1 MTSSVS
7 ASGQTTV
14 TFQTSYDPTAP
25 ATRVFNL
32 EITSEAQAYYIAQ
45 MSMLQHALLDGVATD
60 ANGNVLLDT
69 SGNPVTLTSSEIT
82 SIVNSVIKTLDSWSQ
97 MVYVATSGSQVT
109 DSTKCSFLSTA
120 STMTRY
126 MASDLDT
133 LERTLAAAGVSPL
146 SMSSPPTTAE
156 LDAEIAAIQTIK
168 SDDTSSSPI
177 YGVRTLIASALK
189 DASNALIIGTSNTQS
204 TSIQQLLMVD
214 YIATG
219 NEVLYG
225 QMTNLQNAINLNQ
238 NVLSYLNSLQDLMNQ
253 KTASQFLMQLSSL
266 NSSSPDY
273 TKFESETFGEQVIGT
288 TADFTDADLQKYI
301 ALLATKNSGIDLDT
315 DMLASI
321 QYGFGG
327 PVTDLQ
333 RLSLFEE
340 ITTTNNSTGAVIVP
354 LTSTSIPADAISGYT
369 PTAYDQQLFAKY
381 VTAVNSG
388 ADVSDPAVQLKYGL
402 VDFSTAVDETL
413 ANNSSLTEA
422 VLFNS
427 SNPTGVAAMAN
438 LLGIQT
444 SQVSNELSSYLHE
457 IYGGSQYN
465 LTSIDTNV
473 EVAASVI
480 KMFYSGVHP
489 NPDPQSE
496 FQNLFPA
503 GIPDSLSALATFGH
517 AVYQGCVSGTLNQTM
532 ATSFASDPTTLWNAL
547 SGMGLVNAKV
557 TPTYS
562 ALLGDNSVEVLINL
576 QKAGLMNDD
585 GTIPAT
591 TISTYNLT
599 AQDVADY
606 ALIYQIQQTGLD
618 PTDSTVQTQY
628 GLTVRNDN
636 LSANVAVGTS
646 PAAFVNVISGQY
658 NGSSGVQAII
668 DNLTALIALAKSQ
681 IGGTSASSIVS
692 ELSTVLDDF
701 QGIVDSGASDPIA
714 TWVTNFS
721 NNTEGTYQTNLNNA
735 VVASQALNDT
745 QRENLQQ
752 VMFVY
757 QQFYQSATSMLSS
770 IMTLMQTIASNIS
783 AA

>member
-1 MTSSVS
+1 MTSSVQ
-7 ASGQTTV
+7 AAGQTTV

-32 EITSEAQAYYIAQ
+32 EITGEAQAFYIAQ

-60 ANGNVLLDT
+60 ANGNVLLDG
-69 SGNPVTLTSSEIT
+69 SGNPVMLTADQVT
-82 SIVNSVIKTLDSWSQ
+82 TIVNSIIKTLDAWSQ
-97 MVYVATSGSQVT
+97 MIYVATSGSQIT
-109 DSTKCSFLSTA
+109 DTTKCGFLSTA

-133 LERTLAAAGVSPL
+133 LERTLAAAGISPL

-156 LDAEIAAIQTIK
+156 LAAEMAAIQAIQ

-238 NVLSYLNSLQDLMNQ
+238 NILSYLNSLQDLMNQ
-253 KTASQFLMQLSSL
+253 KTPSQFLMQLSSL

-273 TKFESETFGEQVIGT
+273 TKFETETFGQQVIGT
-288 TADFTDADLQKYI
+288 TADFTDAELQKYI
-301 ALLATKNSGIDLDT
+301 ALLAAKNSGIDLDT

-333 RLSLFEE
+333 RLSFFEE
-340 ITTTNNSTGAVIVP
+340 ITTTNNSTGTVIVP
-354 LTSTSIPADAISGYT
+354 LTSTSIPSDAISGYT
-369 PTAYDQQLFAKY
+369 PTTYDQQLFAKY
-381 VTAVNSG
+381 VAAVNSG
-388 ADVSDPAVQLKYGL
+388 ADISDPAVQLKYGL

-413 ANNSSLTEA
+413 ANNSSLSEA
-422 VLFNS
+422 VLFDS
-427 SNPTGVAAMAN
+427 SNATGVAAMAN

-444 SQVSNELSSYLHE
+444 SQVSNQLNSYLQVV
-457 IYGGSQYN
+457 YDGSKYS
-465 LTSIDTNV
+465 LTSVDTNV
-473 EVAASVI
+473 EVAASLI
-480 KMFYSGVHP
+480 KMYYSGAYS
-489 NPDPQSE
+489 DPQIE
-496 FQNLFPA
+496 FQNLFPS
-503 GIPDSLSALATFGH
+503 GIPDSLSTLATFGH
-517 AVYQGCVSGTLNQTM
+517 AIYQGCVSGTLNQSM
-532 ATSFASDPTTLWNAL
+532 ATNFASSPTTLWSAL

-557 TPTYS
+557 TPTYN
-562 ALLGDNSVEVLINL
+562 ALLGNTSVEVLINL

-591 TISTYNLT
+591 TISTYNLS
-599 AQDVADY
+599 AQDVSDY
-606 ALIYQIQQTGLD
+606 ALIYQIQQAGLD
-618 PTDSTVQTQY
+618 PTDSAVQAQY

-636 LSANVAVGTS
+636 LGGNIAVGTS
-646 PAAFVNVISGQY
+646 PQAFVNVISGQY
-658 NGSSGVQAII
+658 NGANGVQAII
-668 DNLTALIALAKSQ
+668 DNLKALIALAKSQ
-681 IGGTSASSIVS
+681 IGGSSASSIVS

-701 QGIVDSGASDPIA
+701 QGIIDSGASDPIA
-714 TWVTNFS
+714 TWVKNFS
-721 NNTEGTYQTNLNNA
+721 NSTEGSYQTNLNNA

-770 IMTLMQTIASNIS
+770 LMTLMQTIASNIS